1 MPSISGELPG
11 YDSDRRNETF
21 TEAHRPAR
29 ETRKRMRA
37 SRRRRQ
43 RNRELAQ
50 FGKVNWDAY
59 QHYQL
64 YDMIMSAKVPEMAA
78 RGEQWTALAGKIR
91 ETTDEVQRVMQR
103 VTGAWRGDAA
113 VAAADSTS
121 RLMQWAGEASNTADK
136 VSEGMSNY
144 TSAVAD
150 AQARM
155 PDPAFSTAE
164 QRFRDGYTVEGTGG
178 PSTAVLVKQLLSDGM
193 ASHERDRQNKAEAVA
208 VMESYEG
215 QSKDVHDTMPQF
227 TDAVSGGP
235 GPSTPA
241 PSPGPHPNPYP
252 TPYPGVDGP
261 LPAPVTGDADTTTT
275 AAGFVEPGLGGG
287 STPGGPGSGYGGGSG
302 GGLGSLGS
310 GGSDVL
316 RGSPGFGGTG
326 AGAGAGAMPL
336 RGAGAAGAG
345 GTSGARG
352 GAGAF
357 GGAPGA
363 HGANGEEDK
372 EHKNKY
378 DEGLDLF
385 DDLPPA
391 YPSVFGA

>member
-1 MPSISGELPG
+1 VRDVEPDDLDGYRENRRHETWSEVHKPG
-11 YDSDRRNETF
+11 RGDRARIRANQRKRRRN
-21 TEAHRPAR
+21 
-29 ETRKRMRA
+29 
-37 SRRRRQ
+37 RQ
-43 RNRELAQ
+43 VAN

-64 YDMIMSAKVPEMAA
+64 YDMIMSAKVPEMSA
-78 RGEQWTALAGKIR
+78 RAEQWTALAGKIR
-91 ETTDEVQRVMQR
+91 ETTDDVQRVMQR
-103 VTGAWRGDAA
+103 VTAAWRGDAA

-121 RLMQWAGEASNTADK
+121 RLMQWAGDASNTADK

-155 PDPAFSTAE
+155 PEPAFSTAE
-164 QRFRDGYTVEGTGG
+164 RRFRDGYTVEGTGG
-178 PSTAVLVKQLLSDGM
+178 PSTAVLVNQLLSDGM

-215 QSKDVHDTMPQF
+215 QSKDVHDTMPHF
-227 TDAVSGGP
+227 TDAAAVGP
-235 GPSTPA
+235 GPSGAPQPTPSPHPQPA
-241 PSPGPHPNPYP
+241 PGPG
-252 TPYPGVDGP
+252 GGP
-261 LPAPVTGDADTTTT
+261 LPTPGGVDTMTT

-287 STPGGPGSGYGGGSG
+287 STTGGPGGYG

-316 RGSPGFGGTG
+316 RNSPGLG
-326 AGAGAGAMPL
+326 
-336 RGAGAAGAG
+336 GAAGVGAVPG
-345 GTSGARG
+345 RGPGALGAANAAGARG

-357 GGAPGA
+357 GGAPVG
-363 HGANGEEDK
+363 HGANGEDDK